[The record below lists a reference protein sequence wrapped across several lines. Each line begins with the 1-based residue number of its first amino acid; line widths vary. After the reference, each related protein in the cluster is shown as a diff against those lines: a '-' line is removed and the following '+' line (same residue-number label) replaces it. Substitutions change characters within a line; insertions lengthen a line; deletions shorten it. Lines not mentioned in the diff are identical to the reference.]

1 MRSNSDLEWQFWLKL
16 LSISGLGNRTVT
28 KLLQH
33 FGRPSEILCADTAQ
47 LATLVTSPIA
57 QALKAKSTPEQ
68 ELLLASTASWLEAD
82 DAHIIYLGHPAY
94 PELLLEIPDP
104 PLMLYVKG
112 KIEYLK
118 REMIAVVGSR
128 NASVQGKEHAQ
139 SFAKSLS
146 ESRWCISSGLA
157 AGIDAAAHTG
167 GLQGTGGTVAVIGT
181 GIDKVYPARHRDLAH
196 RIVEHGC
203 IVSEYHIGTPAVASN
218 FPRRNRIISGLAKG
232 VLVVEAADKSGSL
245 ITARVA
251 AEQGREVFAI
261 PGSIHSPL
269 ARGCHLLIKQ
279 GAKLVECA
287 SDILEE
293 LTYSLPVQEPKIET
307 RPKMSDDLL
316 AQMGYDP
323 ISFEILLE
331 RCAMDSANLSARIF
345 DLELEGMIE
354 MLPGGKLRRLH

>member
-1 MRSNSDLEWQFWLKL
+1 
-16 LSISGLGNRTVT
+16 
-28 KLLQH
+28 
-33 FGRPSEILCADTAQ
+33 
-47 LATLVTSPIA
+47 
-57 QALKAKSTPEQ
+57 
-68 ELLLASTASWLEAD
+68 
-82 DAHIIYLGHPAY
+82 
-94 PELLLEIPDP
+94 P
-104 PLMLYVKG
+104 PV
-112 KIEYLK
+112 
-118 REMIAVVGSR
+118 
-128 NASVQGKEHAQ
+128 
-139 SFAKSLS
+139 
-146 ESRWCISSGLA
+146 C
-157 AGIDAAAHTG
+157 AAASIPAASPG

-203 IVSEYHIGTPAVASN
+203 IVSEYHIGTPAAASN